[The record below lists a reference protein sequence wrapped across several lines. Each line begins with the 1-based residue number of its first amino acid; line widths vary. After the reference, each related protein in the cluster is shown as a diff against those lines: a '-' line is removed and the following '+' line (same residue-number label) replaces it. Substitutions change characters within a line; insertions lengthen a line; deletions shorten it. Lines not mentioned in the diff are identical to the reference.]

1 MANPGVTRKCRNQN
15 IEPET
20 QRKGHECKYKEIEWS
35 DVGIQVIAQ
44 IGEVI
49 GLYLLSGAGAAKLR
63 PKSGNRLSQ
72 LRSKVIEV
80 CWLEGQREGDAIDL
94 GS

>member
-1 MANPGVTRKCRNQN
+1 MQIQGDQ
-15 IEPET
+15 
-20 QRKGHECKYKEIEWS
+20 EWS

-49 GLYLLSGAGAAKLR
+49 GLYLLSGAGAAKLC

-80 CWLEGQREGDAIDL
+80 CWLEGQREGDAVGL